1 MALGS
6 RGRRSAEERPVVAG
20 TSKVVDAVVVSIRSS
35 VIGSSLASTEMAKN
49 KMPAVS
55 VRALFFVGFVHRRF
69 ISFAAKG
76 RFDCFHGRTP
86 LLFPRKNNKNQVSLN
101 GFHPFFSHCIGVGG
115 RAGGGRYW
123 VSVTGF
129 LPRDWPTSGAASGK
143 RYANVITALRHLVV
157 VVQVL
162 AFALDH
168 RLEFKGVAEGLL
180 GLIGFCAGK

>member
-101 GFHPFFSHCIGVGG
+101 GFHPFFPIASAWE
-115 RAGGGRYW
+115 AGQ
-123 VSVTGF
+123 VAAVTGF
-129 LPRDWPTSGAASGK
+129 LLPGFCRAIGQLPVQHPASDMQMSSRRFVTLSSSSKFWLLHSTIDSSSRALPRDFW
-143 RYANVITALRHLVV
+143 V
-157 VVQVL
+157 
-162 AFALDH
+162 
-168 RLEFKGVAEGLL
+168 
-180 GLIGFCAGK
+180 